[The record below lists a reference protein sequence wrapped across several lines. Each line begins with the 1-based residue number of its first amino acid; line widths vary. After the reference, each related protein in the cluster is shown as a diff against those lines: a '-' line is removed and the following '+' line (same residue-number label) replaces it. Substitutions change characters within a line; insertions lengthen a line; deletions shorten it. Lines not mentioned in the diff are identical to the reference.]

1 MNIFHRIYCRSD
13 GWAAALQKWIMP
25 WTLKDVALGD
35 EVLEIGPGPG
45 RTTEKLRESAARL
58 TAIEIDHKLAEA
70 LKARM
75 AGSNVTV
82 VEGDATKMP
91 FPDAS
96 FSGAVSLTML
106 HHVPSAALQDKLLA
120 ETFRV
125 LRPGAVFAGSDSTP
139 TFRWRVYHIM
149 DTCVA
154 VDPATFASRLEEAGF
169 VDARVEK
176 NEYPTFKFSARK
188 PA

>member
-1 MNIFHRIYCRSD
+1 MNIFHRFYCRSD
-13 GWAAALQKWIMP
+13 GWAKAVQNWIMP

-35 EVLEIGPGPG
+35 DVLEIGPGPG

-70 LKARM
+70 LKSRM
-75 AGSNVTV
+75 AGTNVTV
-82 VEGDATKMP
+82 VEGDATNMP

-120 ETFRV
+120 EAFRV
-125 LRPGAVFAGSDSTP
+125 LQPGAVFAGSDSMP
-139 TFRWRVYHIM
+139 SLRWRIYHIM

-154 VDPATFASRLEEAGF
+154 VDPATFASRLEAAGF
-169 VDARVEK
+169 TDAHVET
-176 NEYPTFKFSARK
+176 NEWNSFKFSARK
-188 PA
+188 PN